1 MYFFQHSCSLFFF
14 ACYSRSPFCLSHHSS
29 PSFSL
34 IYYLTSPGHSSCFF
48 LILSLFKLC
57 LVLHLSPN
65 FFLVL
70 HSAFKIFLPLHP
82 SLRLFLLLLP
92 IIQALHSI
100 SLNQTLSA
108 ILLIIQALL
117 FSSVLIHALRFT
129 FSHHSHSSF
138 YFVSSFMLFILI
150 LLSFNLSH
158 LLHLFL
164 WPHYLSL
171 KPSFLLTCH

>member
-1 MYFFQHSCSLFFF
+1 MYFFQHSSSLFFF
-14 ACYSRSPFCLSHHSS
+14 AYYSSSPFCLSHHSS
-29 PSFSL
+29 PSFYL

-48 LILSLFKLC
+48 LIVYLFKLF

-70 HSAFKIFLPLHP
+70 HSAFKIFLPLHS
-82 SLRLFLLLLP
+82 SLRLFLLFLL
-92 IIQALHSI
+92 IIQALHST

-117 FSSVLIHALRFT
+117 FTSVLIHALCFT

-138 YFVSSFMLFILI
+138 CFLSSFTLFILI

-171 KPSFLLTCH
+171 KPLFLLTYH